1 MKIVWDEVK
10 RLANLEKHRL
20 DFADLDADFFL
31 AATLRPSHSGR
42 VLAFGRHRGELVIV
56 VVFRPLGTEALSVV
70 SMRPANA
77 KERQLFHG

>member
-1 MKIVWDEVK
+1 MRLVWDELK

-31 AATLRPSHSGR
+31 AATLRPGHSGR
-42 VLAFGRHRGELVIV
+42 FLAFGRHRGELMIA
-56 VVFRPLGTEALSVV
+56 VVFRPLGTEALSLV

-77 KERQLFHG
+77 KERRLFHG